1 MRDYAVRGQA
11 SATVRNRLD
20 AEVRSLDKGSVGKS
34 IDPREGGSYS
44 SLVAQ
49 QNPPHAPWQRKI
61 VQWTVRNKI
70 MIRIFLIGMLCGV
83 MITAAFTYVFA
94 IPANSDHWRW
104 EIWQRGGAAW
114 TYDKD
119 GHRSWKWLVEPL
131 RDTPVAKPAVV
142 PPSQTKVRTEQ
153 L

>member
-1 MRDYAVRGQA
+1 MRDYAVRGEA

-61 VQWTVRNKI
+61 VQWTVRNRK
-70 MIRIFLIGMLCGV
+70 MMRIFLIGMLCGV
-83 MITAAFTYVFA
+83 MVSAAFTYVFA

-119 GHRSWKWLVEPL
+119 GHRSWKWIAEPL
-131 RDTPVAKPAVV
+131 RDSPPAKPAII
-142 PPSQTKVRTEQ
+142 PSSQTKARTEQ

>member
-20 AEVRSLDKGSVGKS
+20 GDLRTLDKGSVGKS

-83 MITAAFTYVFA
+83 MVSAAFTYLFA
-94 IPANSDHWRW
+94 IPANSDYWRW
-104 EIWQRGGAAW
+104 EIWKRCGAAW
-114 TYDKD
+114 TFDMIS
-119 GHRSWKWLVEPL
+119 GHSGWNSVDVPL
-131 RDTPVAKPAVV
+131 REITPANQSV
-142 PPSQTKVRTEQ
+142 PSPS
-153 L
+153 